1 MAKLLLYFLV
11 FVFTIYSLDSININM
26 LFKKNKLV
34 QARIIYLLITMSIT
48 YLATNFLYHKVQQIL
63 LNGKVY
69 PKTKKLINEPNI
81 ALEIYS
87 GVI

>member
-1 MAKLLLYFLV
+1 MAKLLLYFIV

-48 YLATNFLYHKVQQIL
+48 YLATNFLYDLYLCTV
-63 LNGKVY
+63 
-69 PKTKKLINEPNI
+69 
-81 ALEIYS
+81 
-87 GVI
+87 